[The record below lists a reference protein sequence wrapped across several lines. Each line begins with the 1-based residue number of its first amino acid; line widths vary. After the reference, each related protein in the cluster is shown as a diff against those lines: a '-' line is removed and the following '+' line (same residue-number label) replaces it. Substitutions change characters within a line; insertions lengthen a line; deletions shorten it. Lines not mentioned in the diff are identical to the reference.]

1 MSHEGL
7 WKTFDLRRWSE
18 FWDRAPWKSAEA
30 LPHFH
35 NGFELVITGAHCGFM
50 SDGANF
56 RASMAWS
63 QSTSGRSAVSDSCH
77 PFLTL
82 AGAELGDAAGVPPRQ
97 VQYPTYCTTPDR
109 AILALKARDQG
120 TAMLQR
126 QATAVLLS
134 KWKRPSGKTR
144 TQMWPLAPCRDR
156 SVVPA

>member
-1 MSHEGL
+1 MRVCGKHPTSGGGANSGIGHLGKARERYL
-7 WKTFDLRRWSE
+7 IFITDSSWS
-18 FWDRAPWKSAEA
+18 S
-30 LPHFH
+30 L
-35 NGFELVITGAHCGFM
+35 AHIVDFM

-56 RASMAWS
+56 RASMAWT
-63 QSTSGRSAVSDSCH
+63 QSTSGRSAVSDSYH

-97 VQYPTYCTTPDR
+97 VQCPTYCTTPDR

-126 QATAVLLS
+126 QATALLLS

>member
-18 FWDRAPWKSAEA
+18 FCHRAPWKSAEA

-35 NGFELVITGAHCGFM
+35 NGFELVITGAHCGFHV
-50 SDGANF
+50 GRRQV

-77 PFLTL
+77 PFLQL

-109 AILALKARDQG
+109 AILALKA
-120 TAMLQR
+120 
-126 QATAVLLS
+126 
-134 KWKRPSGKTR
+134 
-144 TQMWPLAPCRDR
+144 
-156 SVVPA
+156 